1 MSRIAVVGATGRLGT
16 PICAGIEAADDLT
29 LVARVARSL
38 EGGEYGAFGSLEA
51 ALATTGVDVVLEVS
65 GPDCVEDSVRT
76 ALAHGIPVVAG
87 ATGPDDATWTALGD
101 LAAERGLPLFQV
113 PNFAIGAVLMLQFAQ
128 AAVAHMPDAAIIEE
142 HHATKADRP
151 SGTARLTADL
161 IERAGAPRPE
171 ISSVRLPGLVAHQS
185 VILGALGQTLTIRH
199 DTTSREAFVPGAL
212 LAIRRVRELPAGRTV
227 GLDAVL

>member
-1 MSRIAVVGATGRLGT
+1 VSRIAVVGATGRLGT

-76 ALAHGIPVVAG
+76 ALGHGIPVVAG
-87 ATGPDDATWTALGD
+87 ATGLDDAAWTALGD

-161 IERAGAPRPE
+161 IERAGAPRPRRAPVGDPRGARTDAHDPPRHHQPGG
-171 ISSVRLPGLVAHQS
+171 VRP
-185 VILGALGQTLTIRH
+185 
-199 DTTSREAFVPGAL
+199 
-212 LAIRRVRELPAGRTV
+212 RRAARDPAGARAPRGPHRRARRGPV
-227 GLDAVL
+227 G